1 MRVGVLGLGSIGS
14 RHARNLV
21 ALGHDVVG
29 YDPRP
34 ASGHE
39 PWARAPS
46 PSEALATV
54 EAAVVATPTAMHA
67 EHATL
72 ALERGL
78 PVLVE
83 KPITVDPLEADRVVA
98 LAADHGLTCGVAM
111 NLRFHRGVLA
121 LRDLVSQGR
130 LGEIR
135 FAQVWCG
142 SDLRTWRPGTD
153 YRTSYSARADLG
165 GGIVRDAIHELDYLT
180 WILGPAASVTA
191 EVAHI
196 SDLEIDVEDIAAALI
211 RLAGGA
217 LASVDLTYVDPVYR
231 RGCMLVG
238 AESTARW
245 DWTRGTV
252 EIARPDAAPEA
263 LDVAADVAETYV
275 DEMRDFIDA
284 ARAGRA
290 PRTSAAEGRD
300 AVRLADALLRS
311 AAEGRRVTL
320 LTAGQGPDAAADDQE

>member
-1 MRVGVLGLGSIGS
+1 MRVAVLGLGSIGS
-14 RHARNLV
+14 RHARNLLS
-21 ALGHDVVG
+21 LGHEVVG
-29 YDPRP
+29 FDPR
-34 ASGHE
+34 AATDDE

-46 PSEALATV
+46 PTEALATV
-54 EAAVVATPTAMHA
+54 EAAVVATPTSMHA
-67 EHATL
+67 EHAVL

-83 KPITVDPLEADRVVA
+83 KPITVDPLEADRLVE
-98 LAADHGLTCGVAM
+98 LAGQSGLTCGVAM
-111 NLRFHRGVLA
+111 NLRFHPGVLA
-121 LRDLVSQGR
+121 LRDLASQGR

-135 FAQVWCG
+135 FAHVWCG

-153 YRTSYSARADLG
+153 YRTSYSARAELG

-180 WILGPAASVTA
+180 WILGPAASVSA
-191 EVAHI
+191 EVAHV
-196 SDLEIDVEDIAAALI
+196 SDLEIDVEDIGAALI

-217 LASVDLTYVDPVYR
+217 LAAVDLTYVDPVYR

-238 AESTARW
+238 AEATAHW

-252 EIARPDAAPEA
+252 EINRPDRDVEV

-275 DEMRDFIDA
+275 AEMRDFIEA
-284 ARAGRA
+284 AQSGRA
-290 PRTSAAEGRD
+290 PRTSAEEGRD

-311 AAEGRRVTL
+311 ASEGRRIAV
-320 LTAGQGPDAAADDQE
+320 

>member
-1 MRVGVLGLGSIGS
+1 MRVAVLGLGSIGS
-14 RHARNLV
+14 RHARSLV
-21 ALGHDVVG
+21 ALGHEVVG
-29 YDPRP
+29 FDPRP
-34 ASGHE
+34 ASEGE
-39 PWARAPS
+39 LWARASS
-46 PSEALATV
+46 PSEALAGV

-67 EHATL
+67 EHAVL

-98 LAADHGLTCGVAM
+98 LAAQHGLTCGVAM
-111 NLRFHRGVLA
+111 NLRFHPGVLA
-121 LRDLVSQGR
+121 LRDLVSEGR

-135 FAQVWCG
+135 FAHVWCG

-180 WILGPAASVTA
+180 WMLGPAASVTA
-191 EVAHI
+191 EVAHV
-196 SDLEIDVEDIAAALI
+196 SDLEIDVEDIGAALVV
-211 RLAGGA
+211 LKGGA
-217 LASVDLTYVDPVYR
+217 LASVDLTYIDPVYR

-238 AESTARW
+238 AEATARW

-252 EIARPDAAPEA
+252 EISRPGTEVEQ
-263 LDVAADVAETYV
+263 LDVAADVADTYV
-275 DEMRDFIDA
+275 AEMRDFVEA
-284 ARAGRA
+284 AQTGRA
-290 PRTSAAEGRD
+290 PRTSAEEGRD

>member
-1 MRVGVLGLGSIGS
+1 MRVAVLGLGSIGS
-14 RHARNLV
+14 RHARNLL
-21 ALGHDVVG
+21 ALGHEVVG
-29 YDPRP
+29 FDPRP
-34 ASGHE
+34 ESDDE

-46 PSEALATV
+46 PREALSSA
-54 EAAVVATPTAMHA
+54 EAAVVATPTSLHA
-67 EHATL
+67 EHTLL
-72 ALERGL
+72 ALERDL

-83 KPITVDPLEADRVVA
+83 KPITVDLLDADRVVA
-98 LAADHGLTCGVAM
+98 LAAERGLPCGVAM
-111 NLRFHRGVLA
+111 NLRFHPGVLA

-135 FAQVWCG
+135 FAHVWCG

-180 WILGPAASVTA
+180 WILGPAASVIA
-191 EVAHI
+191 EVAHL
-196 SDLEIDVEDIAAALI
+196 SDLQIDVEDIGAALI
-211 RLAGGA
+211 RVAGGA
-217 LASVDLTYVDPVYR
+217 LVSVDLTYVDPVYR
-231 RGCMLVG
+231 RGCLLVG
-238 AESTARW
+238 ADATARW

-252 EIARPDAAPEA
+252 EISRPDADAEV
-263 LDVAADVAETYV
+263 LDVAADVSDTYV
-275 DEMRDFIDA
+275 AEMRDFVEA

-311 AAEGRRVTL
+311 AAEGRRVAL
-320 LTAGQGPDAAADDQE
+320 ERA

>member
-1 MRVGVLGLGSIGS
+1 MRVAVLGLGSIGS
-14 RHARNLV
+14 RHARNLL
-21 ALGHDVVG
+21 ALGHEVVG
-29 YDPRP
+29 FDPRP
-34 ASGHE
+34 ESDRE
-39 PWARAPS
+39 PWTRARDPRD
-46 PSEALATV
+46 ALASA
-54 EAAVVATPTAMHA
+54 EAAVVATPTSMHA
-67 EHATL
+67 EHAVL

-98 LAADHGLTCGVAM
+98 LAAERGLPCGVAM
-111 NLRFHRGVLA
+111 NLRFHPGVLA
-121 LRDLVSQGR
+121 LRDLVSRGR

-191 EVAHI
+191 EVAHV
-196 SDLEIDVEDIAAALI
+196 SDLEIDVEDIGAALI

-231 RGCMLVG
+231 RGCLLVG
-238 AESTARW
+238 SDATARW

-252 EIARPDAAPEA
+252 EINRPDADAA
-263 LDVAADVAETYV
+263 VLDVAADVSDTYV
-275 DEMRDFIDA
+275 AEMRDFVEA
-284 ARAGRA
+284 ARTGRA
-290 PRTSAAEGRD
+290 PRTSVEEGRE

-320 LTAGQGPDAAADDQE
+320 LTAGQAADAGADDQE